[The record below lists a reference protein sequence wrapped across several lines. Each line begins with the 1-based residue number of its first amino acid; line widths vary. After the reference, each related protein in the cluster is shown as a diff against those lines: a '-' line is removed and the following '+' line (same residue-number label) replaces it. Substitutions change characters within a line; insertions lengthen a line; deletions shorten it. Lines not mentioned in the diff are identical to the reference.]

1 MYLLFGGV
9 IGCWIKRIVSGLG
22 GLLGWSNPITHKK
35 LKKAFVSGLG
45 GLLGWSCPIT
55 HKKKKKVSHR
65 ERRARA
71 KAKVGTFCW
80 QALEVALA
88 LGCWRRLHNKPPPLV
103 SLSSTLEPVRWKW
116 KERNAVGLD
125 SVVTRLEPST
135 LESFCAES
143 HDFLCLT
150 RFMGT
155 LCNHNYHVKQ
165 IKLALNQAALL

>member
-1 MYLLFGGV
+1 VYLLFGGV
-9 IGCWIKRIVSGLG
+9 IGCWIKRLVSGLG
-22 GLLGWSNPITHKK
+22 GLLGWSCPITHKK
-35 LKKAFVSGLG
+35 LKKVFVSGLG

-71 KAKVGTFCW
+71 KAKVGTFRRR
-80 QALEVALA
+80 ALAVALV
-88 LGCWRRLHNKPPPLV
+88 LRCRRRLHNKPPTLV
-103 SLSSTLEPVRWKW
+103 SLSSTSEPVRWKW

-143 HDFLCLT
+143 HDFLRLP
-150 RFMGT
+150 RLMGT
-155 LCNHNYHVKQ
+155 LCNHDYHVKQ
-165 IKLALNQAALL
+165 IKSALN